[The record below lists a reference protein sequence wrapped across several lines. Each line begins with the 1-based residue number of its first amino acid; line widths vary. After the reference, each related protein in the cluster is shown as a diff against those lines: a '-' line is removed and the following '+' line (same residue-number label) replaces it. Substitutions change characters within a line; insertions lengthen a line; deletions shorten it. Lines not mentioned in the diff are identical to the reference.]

1 MATDSPRPVID
12 LPTDPRE
19 PTAAGSQMLLLGR
32 RIRHAR
38 TEKGLTLDE
47 LGQLVGSTAS
57 QLSLVENGRREPR
70 LSLLQ
75 SLAAALGT
83 TTTDLLD
90 AAPPSRRAALEIDL
104 DRAQGTATYAA
115 LGLPTVRPAKNLS
128 TEALE
133 ALVGLHRE
141 LARTGRRR
149 HRDARGGPPGHDGA
163 APVDARAQQ
172 PPARDRDRRRGPGA
186 AGRATPRAP

>member
-12 LPTDPRE
+12 LPTEPRE
-19 PTAAGSQMLLLGR
+19 PAESGSQMLLLGR

-38 TEKGLTLDE
+38 TERGLTLDE
-47 LGQLVGSTAS
+47 LGQRVGSTAS

-75 SLAAALGT
+75 SLASALGT

-90 AAPPSRRAALEIDL
+90 SAPPSRRAALEIEL

-115 LGLPTVRPAKNLS
+115 LGLPTVW
-128 TEALE
+128 
-133 ALVGLHRE
+133 
-141 LARTGRRR
+141 
-149 HRDARGGPPGHDGA
+149 PPTSA
-163 APVDARAQQ
+163 SR
-172 PPARDRDRRRGPGA
+172 
-186 AGRATPRAP
+186 

>member
-12 LPTDPRE
+12 LPTEPRE
-19 PTAAGSQMLLLGR
+19 PAESGSQMLLLGR

-104 DRAQGTATYAA
+104 DRAQGTAA
-115 LGLPTVRPAKNLS
+115 LRSSRAVAKRSPSIPSTVLPNIWMS
-128 TEALE
+128 
-133 ALVGLHRE
+133 
-141 LARTGRRR
+141 RR
-149 HRDARGGPPGHDGA
+149 
-163 APVDARAQQ
+163 
-172 PPARDRDRRRGPGA
+172 
-186 AGRATPRAP
+186 

>member
-1 MATDSPRPVID
+1 MASDSARPVID

-19 PTAAGSQMLLLGR
+19 PAADGSQMLLLGR

-47 LGQLVGSTAS
+47 LGQQVGSTAS

-75 SLAAALGT
+75 ALASALGT

-90 AAPPSRRAALEIDL
+90 AAPPSRRAALEI
-104 DRAQGTATYAA
+104 
-115 LGLPTVRPAKNLS
+115 
-128 TEALE
+128 
-133 ALVGLHRE
+133 
-141 LARTGRRR
+141 
-149 HRDARGGPPGHDGA
+149 
-163 APVDARAQQ
+163 
-172 PPARDRDRRRGPGA
+172 
-186 AGRATPRAP
+186 GRASCRERVYGTV